1 MKYTTAF
8 RSTSIRS
15 RRLLLTALLVGSA
28 SCGPELTSPGSTDLT
43 GPWQSPGPAA
53 GLTAITMVLTQSA
66 DGSLSGTYHA
76 TGSPGTQFCPA
87 TGPCLISGTLSGSN
101 TVLQV
106 FFELK
111 DAGQFSGQVIDAGTL
126 KGTMVRIGAV
136 GPIVFTRVVT
146 ATGAAP

>member
-1 MKYTTAF
+1 MKPTIAF

-15 RRLLLTALLVGSA
+15 RGLLLTALLVGTA
-28 SCGPELTSPGSTDLT
+28 SCGPELTSSGSSDVT
-43 GPWQSPGPAA
+43 GTWSSPGPAA
-53 GLTAITMVLTQSA
+53 GLTAISIVLTQSA

-87 TGPCLISGTLSGSN
+87 TGPCLISGTISGSN

-106 FFELK
+106 FFELT
-111 DAGQFSGQVIDAGTL
+111 DAGQFSGQVMDTGTL
-126 KGTMVRIGAV
+126 KGTMVRIGAA